1 MENKIVLYVVDMY
14 CIYNLLV
21 GYQAQYAKMLVIYTR
36 TEFSLCRRVK

>member
-1 MENKIVLYVVDMY
+1 MENKIVLFAVDMY

-36 TEFSLCRRVK
+36 TEFPLCRRVK

>member
-1 MENKIVLYVVDMY
+1 MENKIVLFVVDMY
-14 CIYNLLV
+14 CIYNLSV